1 MQQQNTQNVV
11 LMRDRALEYVQSDG
25 PLLPV
30 QVSKHIG
37 SDLMLAG
44 AILSEL
50 SSRKLILLTH
60 ANVGGSPL
68 YYVKGQES
76 KLSSRLYNSLKSK
89 EKEVFTLLDKEKVL
103 KDEDLEPAHRVAI
116 SNLKDFAVK
125 LDVIQDNKSETFW
138 KYSLIEDSEA
148 KNLIENLLKNDVVQE
163 IPVEVPK
170 EIHVELPKPEIKQQ
184 VTTQIEKPIKP
195 IKQKQK
201 DNFYG
206 IIREYL
212 SKNKINVL
220 EETII
225 KKQSEFEFIVNIPS
239 SVGNLKYFIKAKNKA
254 SINDVDISLAYSESH
269 QKKLPC
275 LFITKGKLTKKAVDL
290 EKKLTGQITLK
301 QI

>member
-11 LMRDRALEYVQSDG
+11 LMRDRALEYVQSEG

-50 SSRKLILLTH
+50 SSRKLILITH
-60 ANVGGSPL
+60 ANIGGSPL
-68 YYVKGQES
+68 YYVNGQEP

-89 EKEVFTLLDKEKVL
+89 EKEVFTLLDKDKVL

-116 SNLKDFAVK
+116 RNLKDFAVK
-125 LDVIQDNKSETFW
+125 LDVIQEDKSETFW
-138 KYSLIEDSEA
+138 KYSLIEDLEA
-148 KNLIENLLKNDVVQE
+148 KNIIENLLKKDVIKEFPIESPNE
-163 IPVEVPK
+163 IPL
-170 EIHVELPKPEIKQQ
+170 ELPKPEIKQP
-184 VTTQIEKPIKP
+184 VTSQIEKPIKP
-195 IKQKQK
+195 AKPKQR

-206 IIREYL
+206 TIREYL
-212 SKNKINVL
+212 SKNKINIL
-220 EETII
+220 EETIV
-225 KKQSEFEFIVNIPS
+225 KKQSEFEFIVNLPS

-254 SINDVDISLAYSESH
+254 SINDADISLAYSESH

-275 LFITKGKLTKKAVDL
+275 LFITKGKLTKKAIDL

>member
-1 MQQQNTQNVV
+1 MQQQNTQNIV
-11 LMRDRALEYVQSDG
+11 LMRDKALEYVQSNG

-30 QVSKHIG
+30 QVSKRIG

-50 SSRKLILLTH
+50 SSRKLVLITH

-76 KLSSRLYNSLKSK
+76 KLSSLLYNNLKSK
-89 EKEVFTLLDKEKVL
+89 EKEVFTLLDKDHVL

-116 SNLKDFAVK
+116 RNLKDFAVK
-125 LDVIQDNKSETFW
+125 LDVIQENKSETFW

-148 KNLIENLLKNDVVQE
+148 KDLIGNLIKKDVAEE
-163 IPVEVPK
+163 IPIKVLKDMP
-170 EIHVELPKPEIKQQ
+170 VELPKPEVKQQ
-184 VTTQIEKPIKP
+184 VITPIEKPTKP

-206 IIREYL
+206 IIKEYL
-212 SKNKINVL
+212 SKNRINIL
-220 EETII
+220 EETIVR
-225 KKQSEFEFIVNIPS
+225 KQTEFEFIVNLPS
-239 SVGNLKYFIKAKNKA
+239 SVGNLKYFIKAKNKQT
-254 SINDVDISLAYSESH
+254 INDADVSLAYSESQ

-275 LFITKGKLTKKAVDL
+275 LFITKGKLTKKAIDL